1 MVKFIK
7 LILIIVCMI
16 LIFSFSSDSS
26 TVSTKKSDGVIV
38 KTCEF
43 FLRRKLTL
51 DEKEKYIEKLV
62 FVVRKGAH
70 FTIYLI
76 LGFLVMSY
84 FKEIYMV
91 NNKGLLFA
99 FIICFLYA
107 CSDEIH
113 QLFVPGR
120 SGEIRDVLIDSMGS
134 IVGSY
139 IYYFIFTIRRRLHE

>member
-1 MVKFIK
+1 MIKFIK
-7 LILIIVCMI
+7 LILIITCMT
-16 LIFSFSSDSS
+16 LIFCFSSDNAEL
-26 TVSTKKSDGVIV
+26 STKKSDGVII

-43 FLRRKLTL
+43 ILRRNLTE

-70 FTIYLI
+70 FSIYFI
-76 LGFLVMSY
+76 LGLLIMSY
-84 FKEIYMV
+84 LKEIYMI
-91 NNKGLLFA
+91 NNKGLLLA

-120 SGEIRDVLIDSMGS
+120 SGEFRDVLIDSTGS
-134 IVGSY
+134 VLGCH
-139 IYYFIFTIRRRLHE
+139 IYSFIFNIRRRLK